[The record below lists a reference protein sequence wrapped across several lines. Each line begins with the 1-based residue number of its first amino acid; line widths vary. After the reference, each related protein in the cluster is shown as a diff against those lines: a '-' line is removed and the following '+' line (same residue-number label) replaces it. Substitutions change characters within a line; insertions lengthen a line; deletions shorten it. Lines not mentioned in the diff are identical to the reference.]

1 MINVRRN
8 GLGTVLSVVV
18 KVQYTGIGGIIGDLK
33 HKSHTPIMVDRFFP
47 STQLCPSCGSKQKLK
62 LSERT
67 YSCKCGYKNDRD
79 IKSALCIEQ
88 EAMKQIP
95 VDDRDFK
102 AREISTSTFFDKLAT
117 VSGIKVSKL
126 ESMN

>member
-1 MINVRRN
+1 MGSRKARC
-8 GLGTVLSVVV
+8 GLRG
-18 KVQYTGIGGIIGDLK
+18 K
-33 HKSHTPIMVDRFFP
+33 DRA
-47 STQLCPSCGSKQKLK
+47 SLCTQLCLSCGSKQKFK

-88 EAMKQIP
+88 EAIKQVP

-102 AREISTSTFFDKLAT
+102 AREISTSTFFEKLAT
-117 VSGIKVSKL
+117 VNGIKVSKL
-126 ESMN
+126 KLMN